1 MPNQW
6 GIIDSTAIVRA
17 FHEKGY
23 EGPVIVEPMAPT
35 TERYETM
42 KLEEAVREAALCLNG
57 VLQEAGVFI

>member
-1 MPNQW
+1 MRRVMKDLSSW
-6 GIIDSTAIVRA
+6 
-17 FHEKGY
+17 K
-23 EGPVIVEPMAPT
+23 PMAPT